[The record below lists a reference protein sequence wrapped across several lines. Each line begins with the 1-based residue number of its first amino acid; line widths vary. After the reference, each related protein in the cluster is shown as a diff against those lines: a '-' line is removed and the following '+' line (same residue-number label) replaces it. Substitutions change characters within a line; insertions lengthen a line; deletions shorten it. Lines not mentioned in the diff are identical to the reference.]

1 MHSNSIL
8 GDGIPTIDNEMAY
21 RYKKYIEENFLI
33 DEPRSG
39 QLVPFKFRPVQQRY
53 YDELCRDYNIEELGI
68 AAPVREIILK
78 ARREGFSSL
87 ILAIFAADD
96 ILQDNPT
103 ETLVISYRDDATETF
118 RKRYRNYV
126 LSASVL
132 NSIKD
137 SKTGERFTVEDI
149 QLNPGI
155 LDQAAKQVLTV
166 DSSDIE
172 LKHNKAHFYCGTASA
187 RTGGRG
193 GVLQKL
199 LFSEEAHYPDSEKMT
214 AKEIVDGT
222 LRQVDIASGFVF
234 RETTANGYGNYYE
247 QTWALASSGESRFKP
262 RFYGWREMYS
272 EAEFALISSEF
283 TDKHILKQEYP
294 ETPEEAFIASGS
306 GYFDNETIL
315 TYIKTSVKEPI
326 AIGDMRITCNHPTK
340 CKVLNTCSQL
350 SWEFKESKDGRI
362 KIWEKPTPYK
372 SYVLGGDVA
381 EGVEGDSSVATL
393 KNNETL
399 KTAASFADNRTPP
412 DEYALIVY
420 ALGMWYNSAYV
431 GVEVNKDGLWVN
443 DTLFKM
449 GYPNLYFREQFDD
462 ITKSVSHRVGFRT
475 GARERDPIL
484 ANLKY
489 FLNQYPDIWVDKD
502 FLDECLVFVRNKA
515 GRPEAMPS
523 KHDDKI
529 MAEAIALE
537 IRRNAPQS
545 YTPPVETPQTNEQ
558 LVLMRLAKLKASR
571 QDSGAIT
578 QDRYI

>member
-1 MHSNSIL
+1 M
-8 GDGIPTIDNEMAY
+8 
-21 RYKKYIEENFLI
+21 RYQHYIENNFLI
-33 DEPRSG
+33 DEPKTG
-39 QLVPFKFRPVQQRY
+39 KLVPFKFRPVQQRY
-53 YDELCRDYNIEELGI
+53 YDELVRDYDIENRGI
-68 AAPVREIILK
+68 TSPVREIILK

-96 ILQDNPT
+96 VNQENAT

-126 LSASVL
+126 LSSAVL
-132 NSIKD
+132 NATDKNGN
-137 SKTGERFTVEDI
+137 KAFTIEDI
-149 QLNPGI
+149 QNNPGL
-155 LDQAAKQVLTV
+155 LDQAAKQVLSI

-172 LKHNKAHFYCGTASA
+172 IKHNKAHFYCGTASA
-187 RTGGRG
+187 RVGGRG

-199 LFSEEAHYPDSEKMT
+199 LFSEEAHYPDAEKMT

-247 QTWALASSGESRFKP
+247 QTWAAAVAGTSRFKP

-272 EAEFALISSEF
+272 EEEFQLISSEF

-294 ETPEEAFIASGS
+294 ETAEEAFIASGS

-315 TYIKTSVKEPI
+315 TYIKRTKDPI
-326 AIGDMRITCNHPTK
+326 AIGDMRITCNHPSK
-340 CKVLNTCSQL
+340 CQILTNCSQL
-350 SWEFKESKDGRI
+350 TWEFKESKDGRI
-362 KIWEKPTPYK
+362 KLWEKPVAYS

-381 EGVEGDSSVATL
+381 EGVEGDSSVATV
-393 KNNETL
+393 KDNKSL
-399 KTAASFADNRTPP
+399 KTVASFASNKTPP

-484 ANLKY
+484 ANLKFY
-489 FLNQYPDIWVDKD
+489 LNQYPDIWVDKD
-502 FLDECLVFVRNKA
+502 LLDECLVFVRNKS
-515 GRPEAMPS
+515 GRPEAMSS

-529 MAEAIALE
+529 MAEAIAFE

-545 YTPPVETPQTNEQ
+545 FTPPQEIPQTNEQ
-558 LVLMRLAKLKASR
+558 MVLMRLAAIKAKKTENPIS
-571 QDSGAIT
+571 
-578 QDRYI
+578 QDRFI